1 MSYYQN
7 HELLLWQTTFRTAQR
22 SNIHPRGGDPSRANM
37 KPEYLAAASTT
48 PIEGLR
54 LSSRAAKGL
63 HYARIT
69 TIGEAANLTR
79 HELLIL
85 PYIGPG
91 SAEELLKAIDR
102 WVPLDLDPAEDPS
115 LVEPA
120 HESGDELIEVLDL
133 SVRAS
138 NGMRYAGIKT
148 IGEAADLTRDE
159 LLALRNLGTNTV
171 DEILHKIKTWGL
183 PNPKPTKDLD
193 RADLLEAARETPIQ
207 VLDLSV
213 RASNGM
219 RYAGIKTIGEAAD
232 LTRDELLALRN
243 LGTNTVDEIL
253 HKIKTWSPREKIE
266 PSLLSRLRLLTISFS
281 DRNLAIWSMRRGLR
295 SGLIETMEF
304 TGTHFSISRERVRQ
318 ISLRVD
324 KRLEQ
329 APTARNVHLLNEA
342 TSRITEELGPVQF
355 NFSWSRFRSLVTGI
369 MVNEFGVQKAD
380 LTARDIDVMIAASGK
395 YQLVERKEENSYH
408 QETQKWDLWEMSF
421 LKDGLPRLHTDI
433 RGLPRKQDYVF
444 PTAEVHRLI
453 ANTGV
458 DYFCHKE
465 LIEEHLNLRE
475 AFGGYIPQK
484 APIKELLVILL
495 EGRNRPAS
503 ALDLREELNMNRS
516 ERYIANL
523 LSAEDYFVRTG
534 KKTFGLKKWGLET
547 YEGISEEIA
556 QRIERNG
563 GFTQVA
569 PLIEELHREFEVS
582 KSSIEAYLQSPRFKV
597 RSGHVYLRSPEEIK
611 KVLPDL
617 SLQPDWW
624 WLDRETVRAKLKVD
638 GERLRGS
645 GLSISGYAASALGVQ
660 FGEDSTFIAESG
672 EPVTVKWA
680 TSAIGPQIGS
690 LKEPIEKAG
699 IPKGTLIFVDFDL
712 SSMTLQIIP
721 ILSSPTTELDLVE
734 QMVGLK
740 IDADTNLVSLFSKAL
755 GVEADIRI
763 VLDCLYRRKEG
774 DLGSL
779 VEKKGEP
786 GVWPSKNEIHER
798 FISSIPLAKA
808 QTFPLEG
815 TVNGLYL
822 HLDKPF
828 FRTVRAHCFALG
840 FDRLTPGKTY
850 QKGLR
855 VSLPTTDVSG
865 RDVNDGEFLL
875 VGYDHS
881 YNVFVLW
888 DAGVREG
895 SSAYTPHEPVWIG
908 ERLIRRAVEKSDG
921 VTCQRLPSGEVIV
934 ACKASALEA
943 GLKRRYAENL
953 RRLIGE

>member
-120 HESGDELIEVLDL
+120 HESGDELIE
-133 SVRAS
+133 
-138 NGMRYAGIKT
+138 
-148 IGEAADLTRDE
+148 
-159 LLALRNLGTNTV
+159 
-171 DEILHKIKTWGL
+171 
-183 PNPKPTKDLD
+183 
-193 RADLLEAARETPIQ
+193 